1 MRWSDRI
8 GKRIKLRDLHIL
20 QAAAEA
26 GSMAKAATEL
36 AISQPAVSLAIAE
49 MEHVLGVPLLDR
61 TSQGVTPTAYGRAL
75 LERSVVAF
83 NELRQGISEIEH
95 LADPTIGEMRIGT
108 TPPMSAVA
116 SAVINRLIPR
126 YPRMVFHL
134 IVEPGSAL
142 MGELRRRN
150 VELAIRR
157 MADPLAEKDLDA
169 QILFYDELAVIC
181 AKHNRWARRRSVKL
195 SELMDEP
202 WAFSPPSTFLG
213 GLIRS
218 TFAAHGL
225 EVPRTTVSTPSTYAL
240 NMLVANGPFLTV
252 LPGATLR
259 LPEKHPLLT
268 AIAVDMRMT
277 RNPICLI
284 SLKER
289 SLSPVAKL
297 FAEEASAV
305 SKAMTKR

>member
-8 GKRIKLRDLHIL
+8 GRRIKLRDLHIL

-36 AISQPAVSLAIAE
+36 AISQPAVSLAIAQ
-49 MEHVLGVPLLDR
+49 MEHLLGVPLLDR

-83 NELRQGISEIEH
+83 NELRQGISEIQH
-95 LADPTIGEMRIGT
+95 LADPAVGELRIGT
-108 TPPMSAVA
+108 TPPMSSFV

-134 IVEPGSAL
+134 VVEPAAAL
-142 MGELRRRN
+142 MVELRRRN

-157 MADPLAEKDLDA
+157 MADPVAEKDVNA
-169 QILFYDELAVIC
+169 QMLFYDELAVIC

-202 WAFSPPSTFLG
+202 WALWPPSSFLG

-218 TFAAHGL
+218 AFAAHGL

-240 NMLVANGPFLTV
+240 NVLVANGPFLTV
-252 LPGATLR
+252 LPGATLK

-268 AIAVDMRMT
+268 AIAVDMRST
-277 RNPICLI
+277 RDPMCLI

-289 SLSPVAKL
+289 SLSPTAKL
-297 FAEEASAV
+297 FAAEASAV
-305 SKAMTKR
+305 AKAIKS